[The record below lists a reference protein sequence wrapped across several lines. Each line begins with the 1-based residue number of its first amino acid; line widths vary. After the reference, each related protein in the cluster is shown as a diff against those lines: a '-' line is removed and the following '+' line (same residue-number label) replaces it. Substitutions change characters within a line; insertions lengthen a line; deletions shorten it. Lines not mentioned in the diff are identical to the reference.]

1 MPRHMARM
9 GMLTERITDPKS
21 FLMKSVLNEEK
32 AYSLFSSCEKECD
45 VLIALLEMV
54 IPDWDRVE
62 YILEGRPRMGAEGWH
77 AIYDL
82 FCRFNESHPG
92 ESIFPGGLWL
102 SMGFVKD
109 EQLGPWEVD
118 CSDMKFAFK

>member
-1 MPRHMARM
+1 
-9 GMLTERITDPKS
+9 
-21 FLMKSVLNEEK
+21 MKSTLNGEK
-32 AYSLFSSCEKECD
+32 AKSLFSSCDKECD
-45 VLIALLEMV
+45 VLIALLEMI
-54 IPDWDRVE
+54 IPDWDKVE
-62 YILEGRPRMGAEGWH
+62 YILEGRPRMGAEGWR

-102 SMGFVKD
+102 SMGFLKD
-109 EQLGPWEVD
+109 ERLGPWEVD

>member
-1 MPRHMARM
+1 
-9 GMLTERITDPKS
+9 
-21 FLMKSVLNEEK
+21 MKSILNEEK
-32 AYSLFSSCEKECD
+32 ARALFSSCEKECE
-45 VLIALLEMV
+45 VLIALFEMSV
-54 IPDWDRVE
+54 PNWADVE
-62 YILEGRPRMGAEGWH
+62 YVLEGRPHIGAEGWH

-109 EQLGPWEVD
+109 EMLGAWQVD
-118 CSDMKFAFK
+118 CSEMKFAFR

>member
-1 MPRHMARM
+1 
-9 GMLTERITDPKS
+9 
-21 FLMKSVLNEEK
+21 MKSILNEEK
-32 AYSLFSSCEKECD
+32 AKALFSSCEKECD

-62 YILEGRPRMGAEGWH
+62 YILDGRPRMGAEGWH

-109 EQLGPWEVD
+109 EQLGTWEVD